1 MQSSGSKG
9 VNRATYYF
17 GKGKK
22 KGGAQESEPK
32 WYDNLGLT
40 SPVGHR
46 YEVFRP
52 ENSDAHQATLD
63 G

>member
-9 VNRATYYF
+9 VNRVTYFF

-22 KGGAQESEPK
+22 KGGALESEPS
-32 WYDNLGLT
+32 WYTDQGLT
-40 SPVGHR
+40 SSVGHR